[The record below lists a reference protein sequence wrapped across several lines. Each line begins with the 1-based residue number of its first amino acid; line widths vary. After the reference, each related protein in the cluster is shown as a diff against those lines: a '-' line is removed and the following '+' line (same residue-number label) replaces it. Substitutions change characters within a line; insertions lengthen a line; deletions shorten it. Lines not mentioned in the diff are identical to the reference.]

1 MVSSASSRKGEI
13 KMTISPLENIERWR
27 KWAEENRT
35 AAHGDE
41 NTLHRQKL
49 LDIAMTY
56 DAMAD
61 EAELAIVES
70 AR

>member
-1 MVSSASSRKGEI
+1 MAV
-13 KMTISPLENIERWR
+13 SPLENIKRWR

-35 AAHGDE
+35 AAHGVE
-41 NTLHRQKL
+41 NALHRQKL
-49 LDIAMTY
+49 LDVAISY

-61 EAELAIVES
+61 KAERAIVDS

>member
-1 MVSSASSRKGEI
+1 MAI
-13 KMTISPLENIERWR
+13 LPLENIKRWR

-35 AAHGDE
+35 AAHGVE
-41 NTLHRQKL
+41 STVHRQKL
-49 LDIAMTY
+49 LDVAMSY

-61 EAELAIVES
+61 KAELAIVES

>member
-1 MVSSASSRKGEI
+1 
-13 KMTISPLENIERWR
+13 MTISPMENIERWR

-35 AAHGDE
+35 AAHGDG

-49 LDIAMTY
+49 LDIATSY

-61 EAELAIVES
+61 EAELAVVES

>member
-1 MVSSASSRKGEI
+1 
-13 KMTISPLENIERWR
+13 MTISPLENIERWR

-35 AAHGDE
+35 AAHDE
-41 NTLHRQKL
+41 ENALDRQKL
-49 LDIAMTY
+49 LDIAMSY

>member
-1 MVSSASSRKGEI
+1 
-13 KMTISPLENIERWR
+13 MTIAPLENIERWR

-35 AAHGDE
+35 AAHGAE
-41 NTLHRQKL
+41 SALSRQKL
-49 LDIAMTY
+49 LDVAMNY